1 MTGARRRATESPN
14 GRTAGR
20 TGRILVAEDEGD
32 VAELI
37 RYTLVKE
44 GYEVTVVVTGADALR
59 QAREA
64 HPDLILLDLMIP
76 QLNGWE
82 VCRRLKQDQATRAI
96 PVIMVT
102 ARVEEGDKV
111 LGFEMGADDYVTK
124 PFSTRELVARMK
136 AVVRRSKPPDHEER
150 RDRLKAGDLLIDR
163 QRFEVTV
170 GGQPVGL
177 TPKEFDLLATLV
189 AAPGRVFGRDELLDL
204 VWGQDGFVEPRTVD
218 VHVARLRGKFV
229 TAKLPPPGIDTVRG
243 VGYRFRESEAS
254 RAGVSPIV
262 TRS

>member
-229 TAKLPPPGIDTVRG
+229 TAKLPSPGIDTVRG
-243 VGYRFRESEAS
+243 VGYRFREPEAS
-254 RAGVSPIV
+254 RAGGSPIL